1 LIESIHNKDLIYDG
15 YRSNSTSLTIEDIYE
30 KLENLTIRI
39 SDVEKFESRIENMNL
54 AIARLEQQMIEV
66 WNPTPA
72 PIDLTKIPKTFNRL
86 MLISSDNPDLPT
98 DIIDLKSQE
107 RSSFKRQNPV
117 LVWNCLVTYQDCS
130 TLLFDKISLRRS

>member
-1 LIESIHNKDLIYDG
+1 
-15 YRSNSTSLTIEDIYE
+15 
-30 KLENLTIRI
+30 
-39 SDVEKFESRIENMNL
+39 
-54 AIARLEQQMIEV
+54 
-66 WNPTPA
+66 
-72 PIDLTKIPKTFNRL
+72 

-130 TLLFDKISLRRS
+130 TLLCETDKISSERS

>member
-1 LIESIHNKDLIYDG
+1 
-15 YRSNSTSLTIEDIYE
+15 
-30 KLENLTIRI
+30 
-39 SDVEKFESRIENMNL
+39 
-54 AIARLEQQMIEV
+54 
-66 WNPTPA
+66 
-72 PIDLTKIPKTFNRL
+72 

-130 TLLFDKISLRRS
+130 TLLFDKISPRRSQGFELQVITANFEDIKRDSSGHLEAVILNKQFTD